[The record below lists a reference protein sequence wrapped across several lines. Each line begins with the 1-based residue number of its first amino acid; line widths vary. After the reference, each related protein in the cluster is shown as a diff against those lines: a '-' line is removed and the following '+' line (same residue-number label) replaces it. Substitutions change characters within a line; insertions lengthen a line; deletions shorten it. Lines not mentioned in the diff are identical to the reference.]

1 MSNISLNSSPGINK
15 LNYVWHSAIGFRIN
29 PFFSFFFASSRNLCF
44 NLSHGQCFHKCLI
57 TKHSHKIDYMCRIVP
72 SRILLIPFS
81 LSLSFSPPPSLSLA
95 RARHFYSLYYTNRGK
110 SLCPSLSFIVSF
122 VYAHTYFCLIPSR
135 EYQCFSVL
143 TIFLNG
149 IRHWRF
155 LAHFVWYKKMGA
167 DVQRELI
174 SRHKPIIHMMCS
186 VNPWT
191 RFCLAW
197 NFP

>member
-81 LSLSFSPPPSLSLA
+81 LSLSFKPPPPLSLSRARATFTLFITLTEGKVSVHLSLSLYHLYMHIHIFA
-95 RARHFYSLYYTNRGK
+95 WSLRENINVFQF
-110 SLCPSLSFIVSF
+110 SPSF
-122 VYAHTYFCLIPSR
+122 
-135 EYQCFSVL
+135 
-143 TIFLNG
+143 
-149 IRHWRF
+149 
-155 LAHFVWYKKMGA
+155 
-167 DVQRELI
+167 
-174 SRHKPIIHMMCS
+174 
-186 VNPWT
+186 
-191 RFCLAW
+191 
-197 NFP
+197 